1 MMQFTATQIAQFIQG
16 KVEGDANAIVTNFAK
31 IEEAKQGDL
40 CFLANPKYTD
50 YIYTTQASV
59 AIVNES
65 LELKQAVTPTLIRV
79 QEAYASFAVLLQYY
93 ESMMKQSKQKTGID
107 QPSYI
112 AASANIGQHVYIGAF
127 VYIGENVEIG
137 DNAKIYPNTV
147 IGDGSKIGNDTIL
160 YAGIKV
166 YHDCVIGNRCV
177 LHAGVVVGADGFG
190 FAKSNGVYNKIPQI
204 GNVVI
209 EDDVEI
215 GANTCLDRATMGST
229 FVRKGVKLDNLIQV
243 AHNVEVGAN
252 TVVAGLSALGGSTK
266 IGSEVMIG
274 AQAGLAGHITIANNA
289 MINAQSGVSKSIIQ
303 EGGAVTGS
311 PAADFKGMM
320 RSQAVIKN
328 LPTLQARVNEL
339 ERELE
344 KIKQLLNK

>member
-1 MMQFTATQIAQFIQG
+1 MQFTAQQIAQLING
-16 KVEGDANAIVTNFAK
+16 RVEGNADAAVTNFAK
-31 IEEAKQGDL
+31 IEEAKPGDL

-50 YIYTTQASV
+50 YIYTTQASI

-65 LELKQAVTPTLIRV
+65 LQLKQAVVPTLIRV
-79 QEAYASFAVLLQYY
+79 PEAYAAFATLLQFY
-93 ESMMKQSKQKTGID
+93 ENMQKQSNQKVGIE

-112 AASANIGQHVYIGAF
+112 STTAKIGTNVYIGAF
-127 VYIGENVEIG
+127 VHIGDHAVIG
-137 DNAKIYPNTV
+137 DNTKIYPNTV
-147 IGDGSKIGNDTIL
+147 IGDKTVIGNNTTIF
-160 YAGIKV
+160 AGVKI
-166 YHDCVIGNRCV
+166 YHDCKIGDRCV

-215 GANTCLDRATMGST
+215 GANTCIDRATMGST
-229 FVRKGVKLDNLIQV
+229 FIRKGVKLDNLIQV

-274 AQAGLAGHITIANNA
+274 AQAGLAGHITIANHA
-289 MINAQSGVSKSIIQ
+289 MINAQSGVSKSITQ
-303 EGGAVTGS
+303 EGGTVTGS

-328 LPTLQARVNEL
+328 LPTLQARVNAL

-344 KIKQLLNK
+344 KLKQQL